1 MVRHRPDHAVSRAF
15 ARAMPVVPI
24 INILQG
30 AALDLLGPNP
40 VNGVCLLIV
49 AVLVP
54 LRFTWDEGARQ

>member
-1 MVRHRPDHAVSRAF
+1 
-15 ARAMPVVPI
+15 MPVVPI